1 MRNLVIG
8 KANVMYTLWDKTVIN
23 SKNYISESYRFLKN
37 VSKSLD
43 KVKEL
48 YPGLT
53 IDESLRGN
61 TYIERMVYKPLEDVD
76 KFNYGKYK
84 GELLTSVNDTNYL
97 IWYLNG
103 NKSNDAQI
111 EWAKENLEIVRFYD
125 GWFRTIEEYN
135 KIIGRKAKA
144 EAIFNE
150 IKSENSITCTAVS
163 NILGGEFLYVEYGD
177 VKDFD
182 IVVKFTGETKRFT
195 YNGYEYY
202 LPVVGGKVKRIKNKS
217 IKVMIG
223 DIKISEN
230 GFGLLI
236 TTNSI
241 DLSK

>member
-1 MRNLVIG
+1 
-8 KANVMYTLWDKTVIN
+8 MYTLWDKTVIN
-23 SKNYISESYRFLKN
+23 CKNYTSESYTFLKN

-53 IDESLRGN
+53 VDESLRGN
-61 TYIERMVYKPLEDVD
+61 VRIERMVYKPSEDVD

-84 GELLTSVNDTNYL
+84 GELLTSVNDINYL

-103 NKSNDAQI
+103 NNGNDAQI
-111 EWAKENLEIVRFYD
+111 EWAKENLESVRFYD

-135 KIIGRKAKA
+135 KIMEQKAKA
-144 EAIFNE
+144 ETLFNK
-150 IKSENSITCTAVS
+150 IKAEKSITCTAVS
-163 NILGGEFLYVEYGD
+163 NIMGGEFLYVEYGD

-182 IVVKFTGETKRFT
+182 IVVKFTGESRRFT

-202 LPVVGGKVKRIKNKS
+202 LPVVGGKAKRIKNKS
-217 IKVMIG
+217 IKVVID
-223 DIKISEN
+223 DIKITEN

-236 TTNSI
+236 TANSI